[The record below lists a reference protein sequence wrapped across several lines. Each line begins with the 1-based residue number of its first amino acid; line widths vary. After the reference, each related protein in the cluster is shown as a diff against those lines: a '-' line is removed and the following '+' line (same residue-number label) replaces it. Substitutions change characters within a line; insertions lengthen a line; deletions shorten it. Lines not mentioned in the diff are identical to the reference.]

1 MSGISDVDI
10 SDWDKSSQIEL
21 REFKE
26 NPDGSADCLLSVSS
40 VGMKFLVNF
49 AVIELFKKAIEMGK
63 AHTPADEKA
72 KQ

>member
-10 SDWDKSSQIEL
+10 NDWDKSTEIEL

-26 NPDGSADCLLSVSS
+26 NPDGSADCILSVSS

-63 AHTPADEKA
+63 AHTPPDEEGT
-72 KQ
+72 Q